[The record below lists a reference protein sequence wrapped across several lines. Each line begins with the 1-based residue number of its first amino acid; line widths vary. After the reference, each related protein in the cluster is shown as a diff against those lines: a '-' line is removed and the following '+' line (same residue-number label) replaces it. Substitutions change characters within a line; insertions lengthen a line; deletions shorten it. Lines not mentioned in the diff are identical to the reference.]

1 MEIKDIYNHTKI
13 KMAPPHFFNTSV
25 AEHIKLVKSFQ
36 KKKEDRNLKSVFKDA
51 ERYAGEPQLDC
62 SLNEKSSYYL
72 RWPGSS
78 GLLRSPEKSKK
89 FYEKS
94 LRRWEQPW
102 VGKYVNQHWNW
113 PRDRRY

>member
-1 MEIKDIYNHTKI
+1 MEIKAIYNHTKI

-25 AEHIKLVKSFQ
+25 AEHIKLIGEIFSEEKGRQ
-36 KKKEDRNLKSVFKDA
+36 KLKSVFKDA

-72 RWPGSS
+72 RRPGSS

-89 FYEKS
+89 FYEKT
-94 LRRWEQPW
+94 LRR
-102 VGKYVNQHWNW
+102 
-113 PRDRRY
+113 

>member
-1 MEIKDIYNHTKI
+1 MEIKAIYNHTKI
-13 KMAPPHFFNTSV
+13 KMTPPHFFNTSV

-36 KKKEDRNLKSVFKDA
+36 KKKKDRNLKSVFKDA
-51 ERYAGEPQLDC
+51 ERYTGEPQLDC

-72 RWPGSS
+72 RRPGSS

-94 LRRWEQPW
+94 LRR
-102 VGKYVNQHWNW
+102 
-113 PRDRRY
+113 